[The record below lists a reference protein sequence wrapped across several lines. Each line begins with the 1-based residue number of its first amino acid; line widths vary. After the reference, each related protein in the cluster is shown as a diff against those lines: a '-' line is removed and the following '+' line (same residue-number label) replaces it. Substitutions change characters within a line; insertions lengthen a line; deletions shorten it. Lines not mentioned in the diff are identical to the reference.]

1 MNSGKNSVGKMA
13 KATTS
18 IIGAVIN
25 EAAFKLIS
33 DKTQSNRTTLC
44 GVMLANIRTEI
55 NTKAMPPN
63 P

>member
-1 MNSGKNSVGKMA
+1 MGIMA
-13 KATTS
+13 KTTTS

-33 DKTQSNRTTLC
+33 DKTQSNRTTLP
-44 GVMLANIRTEI
+44 GVKLASIRTEI
-55 NTKAMPPN
+55 NTKAIPAN